1 MKTQEIE
8 THLLLQEME
17 SIRCKVEELNILIRS
32 YAKAMLSREHSH
44 TLRIEREGGRYEV

>member
-1 MKTQEIE
+1 MKTKEIE
-8 THLLLQEME
+8 TELILQEME

-44 TLRIEREGGRYEV
+44 TLRMEREGVHHEG